1 MITNGPSD
9 RDMERT
15 VPEGELA
22 RNAGID
28 VIVVGVGNSVNQTE
42 LSGIASRKHFHHH
55 CGDICFLFR
64 SSKTNVFAENPMSL
78 LTTESK
84 SHTK

>member
-9 RDMERT
+9 RDMGRT

-42 LSGIASRKHFHHH
+42 LAGIASRKHFHHH
-55 CGDICFLFR
+55 
-64 SSKTNVFAENPMSL
+64 
-78 LTTESK
+78 
-84 SHTK
+84 

>member
-1 MITNGPSD
+1 MKIILVLMITNGPSN

-42 LSGIASRKHFHHH
+42 LSGIASRKHIHHQRN
-55 CGDICFLFR
+55 ICFLQK
-64 SSKTNVFAENPMSL
+64 SSR
-78 LTTESK
+78 
-84 SHTK
+84 

>member
-1 MITNGPSD
+1 MVRLIEIWKELCPK
-9 RDMERT
+9 EK
-15 VPEGELA
+15 LA

-55 CGDICFLFR
+55 
-64 SSKTNVFAENPMSL
+64 
-78 LTTESK
+78 
-84 SHTK
+84 

>member
-9 RDMERT
+9 RDVERT

-55 CGDICFLFR
+55 
-64 SSKTNVFAENPMSL
+64 
-78 LTTESK
+78 
-84 SHTK
+84 